1 MIWLLKVAYIVFTL
15 IFSFIST
22 SSVVYSIAYIY
33 TGEEVNFKEV
43 ISVVPKVWKRLMV
56 TFLSIFVAF
65 FAYNIVAKQ
74 ILILWVVGIRL
85 VKIGI
90 LINFF
95 VEVMLILYFGWVLIY
110 EHSLAIGYHGIGVGR
125 LVWVSSHGEK

>member
-43 ISVVPKVWKRLMV
+43 ISVVPKV
-56 TFLSIFVAF
+56 
-65 FAYNIVAKQ
+65 
-74 ILILWVVGIRL
+74 
-85 VKIGI
+85 
-90 LINFF
+90 
-95 VEVMLILYFGWVLIY
+95 
-110 EHSLAIGYHGIGVGR
+110 
-125 LVWVSSHGEK
+125 